1 MKQPTLL
8 PPHML
13 LPALAFAILW
23 LNCSAFSPRP
33 SHLSTRFPQQISA
46 NLRLRPIHENTSVLL
61 YSRASNIDEDD
72 DRSRPNI
79 VKIQS
84 HQDYINFLQED
95 DRLCLVKFYASW
107 CKSCKRFGVSFRHLA
122 FDEGDHLNH
131 NGEVAHV
138 GNVRFAEV
146 EYSQC
151 AGLCKTLKVKKLPT
165 VHYYKEGEGKLSE
178 LTCKPSQFQ
187 LVVDEMNRLL
197 DENDSD
203 VIDDTVV
210 DSEVEG
216 EELHVPRNINDGS
229 NNVTTSSFDEALKD
243 LSQEI
248 MKTIQTN
255 QTTSGTKEKIPW
267 FLKGK

>member
-8 PPHML
+8 SPHML
-13 LPALAFAILW
+13 LLSLALTILW

-33 SHLSTRFPQQISA
+33 LPLSTRFPQQISC
-46 NLRLRPIHENTSVLL
+46 NQSPIHENTSVSL
-61 YSRASNIDEDD
+61 SGRASNNDDED
-72 DRSRPNI
+72 RTRPNI

-122 FDEGDHLNH
+122 FDEGDHLNP
-131 NGEVAHV
+131 NGEVVHV

-151 AGLCKTLKVKKLPT
+151 VQLCKTLKVKKLPT

-178 LTCKPSQFQ
+178 LTSKPSQFQ
-187 LVVDEMNRLL
+187 LVVDEMNRLV
-197 DENDSD
+197 DGKSDSD
-203 VIDDTVV
+203 TIDDTFV
-210 DSEVEG
+210 DSEVDG
-216 EELHVPRNINDGS
+216 EEVHVPRNINDGS
-229 NNVTTSSFDEALKD
+229 TNVTASSFDEAVD
-243 LSQEI
+243 NLSEEI

-255 QTTSGTKEKIPW
+255 QTTTSGTKGRMSW
-267 FLKGK
+267 FLKAD